1 MKSKKLLLST
11 LLAFGCIATYI
22 SLTSSAS
29 ASQGVMGAS
38 ANGCGSC
45 HGNAAN
51 VATTISLTGIPATGY
66 VAGTTYPVT
75 LTITNATK
83 VGAGFDLNFSGGSIS
98 NAPAQTMVMGTEL
111 HHTATKAMV
120 SGVATW
126 NFSWTAPAAAAVTL
140 NIAGNAVNGNNSDSG
155 DQWNKVT
162 INLVQATPTAIS
174 DVNHTPVTLYP
185 NPTSSQMTVKIDQ
198 ASSFTAISMT
208 GSMIHLNATSTQ
220 AGEYSLNTAAL
231 ANGNYILLINTGK
244 ELKHTTFSK
253 K

>member
-11 LLAFGCIATYI
+11 LLAFGCITTY
-22 SLTSSAS
+22 LTMTSSSSGQMGVAS
-29 ASQGVMGAS
+29 S
-38 ANGCGSC
+38 GCGSC
-45 HGNAAN
+45 HGNSASA
-51 VATTISLTGIPATGY
+51 ATTITLTGLPATGY

-83 VGAGFDLNFSGGSIS
+83 VGAGFDLNFSGGTIS

-111 HHTATKAMV
+111 HHTAMKAMV
-120 SGVATW
+120 AGSASW

-140 NIAGNAVNGNNSDSG
+140 DISGNAVNGNNSDSG

>member
-1 MKSKKLLLST
+1 MKSKKLLFST
-11 LLAFGCIATYI
+11 LLALGCITTYM
-22 SLTSSAS
+22 TMTSAS
-29 ASQGVMGAS
+29 GGQMGVAAS
-38 ANGCGSC
+38 GCSC
-45 HGNAAN
+45 HGNSQN
-51 VATTISLTGIPATGY
+51 PATAITVTGIPMGGY
-66 VAGTTYPVT
+66 IAGTTYPVT
-75 LTITNATK
+75 LAITNASATLSE
-83 VGAGFDLNFSGGSIS
+83 AGFDLNFSGGSIS
-98 NAPAQTMVMGTEL
+98 AAPANTMIMGTEL
-111 HHTATKAMV
+111 HHTSPFSLIGGSV
-120 SGVATW
+120 NI
-126 NFSWTAPAAAAVTL
+126 NFNWTAPAAGGAVTL
-140 NIAGNAVNGNNSDSG
+140 NVSANAVNNNNATSG

-162 INLVQATPTAIS
+162 LTYTQATPTAIT

-198 ASSFTAISMT
+198 ASTFTAISMT